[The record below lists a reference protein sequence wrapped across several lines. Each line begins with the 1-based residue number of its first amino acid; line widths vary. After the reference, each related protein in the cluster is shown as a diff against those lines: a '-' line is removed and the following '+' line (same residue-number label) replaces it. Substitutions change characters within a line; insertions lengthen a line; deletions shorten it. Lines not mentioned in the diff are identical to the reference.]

1 MSRGQSRA
9 GGDPTE
15 GAPPAARKAWLLMSD
30 LVLDQVRR
38 RRVSD
43 ELGMS
48 FSRVRALRRIARQPM
63 SMGELASALGIDRP
77 NATVLVNAL
86 EDLRLVRR
94 RRHPSDRRRR
104 IVEPTP
110 EGVRLARRAE
120 EILATPPPGLSGLDG
135 GDLETLHRIL
145 SDATKGSERC

>member
-1 MSRGQSRA
+1 
-9 GGDPTE
+9 
-15 GAPPAARKAWLLMSD
+15 MSD

-77 NATVLVNAL
+77 NATVVSW
-86 EDLRLVRR
+86 
-94 RRHPSDRRRR
+94 HHC
-104 IVEPTP
+104 T
-110 EGVRLARRAE
+110 RAY
-120 EILATPPPGLSGLDG
+120 P
-135 GDLETLHRIL
+135 
-145 SDATKGSERC
+145 